1 MEDKDSKIRE
11 LQELQ
16 LEAGQSAVTT
26 PLFNVDMLNS
36 DEFVRMAEYNQIKN
50 LALRSNAQV
59 EELNKLLKVYIGKSE
74 QEYAERT

>member
-1 MEDKDSKIRE
+1 
-11 LQELQ
+11 
-16 LEAGQSAVTT
+16 
-26 PLFNVDMLNS
+26 MLNS